1 MFGNTRT
8 KTQKI
13 LITIIGFILCISA
26 LRIGWFF
33 YFNSAEQ
40 QTAKKGVVDLRSET
54 LNDEDSISLNGEWE
68 FYPSTF
74 IMDDP
79 PSVRKVPQYIKVPG
93 NWKTEMKPLNGNA
106 SGYGSYKLKIL
117 LPEQDD
123 TIYGIQLN
131 GFGAFASIYVNGEL
145 LNKENTADKQPVK
158 KIKKQGP
165 MTSIFSTD
173 DKEIDLVIQVS
184 NFDSLNSGGLKDSVR
199 FGLQSAI
206 SKEASF
212 SKSLQL
218 LVGMIFFLHSF
229 YALAIFIFGKGYY
242 QKEFLYFSL
251 MTFLNGF
258 VILIDDYVL
267 LHLPLENDLYLK
279 ILFVMLIGLLLST
292 LKFINVLFQ
301 VKSTISNSLFI
312 MFIPISIILL
322 TTPALHWLS
331 GKLFLIIYAAF
342 IAIQLLIPTLSS
354 VKKGNTDGIFILF
367 YLLCFIS
374 NGIWGTA
381 IKTAV
386 IHIPYYPIDYVISVM
401 VIALLLFRRHT
412 EVVQLNDE
420 QNIKLA
426 NADIQKDIFLANTSH
441 ELRNPLHGILNI
453 AQSMLESDS
462 SNLSMKEK
470 ENLELLLQI
479 GNRMAFTLNG
489 LLDLSKLDDGQIQL
503 NQKPLDI
510 QSLTTGIIDMM
521 HFMKNTSRLTITST
535 IPVSFPAVYAD
546 ESRLVQILFN
556 LMHNAVKFTEEGNIT
571 ISASNN
577 INTATISIRDTGVG
591 MSKDTLA
598 RIFHRY
604 EHSENTSQSGI
615 GLGLN
620 ISKQLVELHGGTI
633 AVHSEVNKGTT
644 VTFTLPLAKD
654 SLLTIEEVAATET
667 TYSMLQNPSNKI
679 EEKQSSNIK
688 QGTKVAGNIL
698 LVDDDPINLKVISS
712 TLEALYNIST
722 AVSGTEALEMVEF
735 GNWDLIIADVM
746 MPQMSGYE
754 LCKEIRKQYTIAEL
768 PILLLT
774 ARNQAMDIYSGFLA
788 GANDYVSKPT
798 NAIELKARVHSLLT
812 QNQAIQE
819 QLRLEAAYLQAQI
832 KPHFLYNTLN
842 TIASLG
848 ELDSKR
854 MIELLHEFGNYLHKS
869 FNMNNTQSVIPIEDE
884 FELVRSYLFIEK
896 ERFGS
901 RLNVIWKVDDLKD
914 ILIPPLSVQTIVENA
929 LNHGI
934 LKKHEGGTVTI
945 SVETNDDS
953 HIISIRDDGV
963 GMTSE
968 KVEEILSKP
977 NKHKH
982 GIGIANTN
990 RRLKQLFGKGIQIDS
1005 QLHHGTTVSFHIPK
1019 W

>member
-1 MFGNTRT
+1 LF
-8 KTQKI
+8 
-13 LITIIGFILCISA
+13 

-33 YFNSAEQ
+33 HFNSSEHH
-40 QTAKKGVVDLRSET
+40 TAIKGIVDLRDET
-54 LNDEDSISLNGEWE
+54 FSDKATVSLNGEWE

-74 IMDDP
+74 IIDDS
-79 PSVRKVPQYIKVPG
+79 PSVSTVSQYIQVPG
-93 NWKTEMKPLNGNA
+93 NWKKEMEPLTGNA
-106 SGYGSYKLKIL
+106 LGYGSYKLKIL
-117 LPEQDD
+117 LPEQDNS
-123 TIYGIQLN
+123 IYGIQLN
-131 GFGAFASIYVNGEL
+131 GFGAFASIYVNGVL
-145 LNKENTADKQPVK
+145 LNKVNTADIQPVK

-165 MTSIFSTD
+165 MTSIFSID
-173 DKEIDLVIQVS
+173 DNEIDLVIQVS
-184 NFDSLNSGGLKDSVR
+184 NFDSFNSGGLKDSVR

-206 SKEASF
+206 EKEASF
-212 SKSLQL
+212 SKSMQL
-218 LVGMIFFLHSF
+218 LVGMIFLLHSF

-258 VILIDDYVL
+258 AILIDDYVL
-267 LHLPLENDLYLK
+267 LHLPIENELYIK

-292 LKFINVLFQ
+292 LKFINVLFK
-301 VKSTISNSLFI
+301 VKSTLSKSLLI
-312 MFIPISIILL
+312 MFIPISIIIVA
-322 TTPALHWLS
+322 TPVLHWQL
-331 GKLFLIIYAAF
+331 GKLFLIIYAAL
-342 IAIQLLIPTLSS
+342 IAFQLIIPTISS
-354 VKKGNTDGIFILF
+354 IKNGNVDGVFILF

-386 IHIPYYPIDYVISVM
+386 INIPYYPIDYIISVM

-412 EVVQLNDE
+412 KVVQLNEE

-453 AQSMLESDS
+453 AQSMLENAS
-462 SNLSMKEK
+462 SQLSKKEK

-479 GNRMAFTLNG
+479 GNRMAFTLND

-503 NQKPLDI
+503 HQKPLHI

-521 HFMKNTSRLTITST
+521 HFMRNTSRLTISST

-546 ESRLVQILFN
+546 EGRLVQILFN
-556 LMHNAVKFTEEGNIT
+556 LLHNAVKFTKEGNIT
-571 ISASNN
+571 ISASHNMN
-577 INTATISIRDTGVG
+577 IATISIRDTGVG
-591 MSKDTLA
+591 MSKDVLA
-598 RIFHRY
+598 RIFQRY
-604 EHSENTSQSGI
+604 EHTESTNQGGI

-620 ISKQLVELHGGTI
+620 ISKQLIELHGGTI
-633 AVHSEVNKGTT
+633 AVHSEVNDGTT
-644 VTFTLPLAKD
+644 VMFTLPLAKD
-654 SLLTIEEVAATET
+654 SILSFEGEVVTET
-667 TYSMLQNPSNKI
+667 NDPIFNNAFNKI
-679 EEKQSSNIK
+679 EEKQSTLLK
-688 QGTKVAGNIL
+688 QGTKVTGNIL
-698 LVDDDPINLKVISS
+698 LVDDDPINLKVISNA
-712 TLEALYNIST
+712 LEATYNIST
-722 AVSGTEALEMVEF
+722 AVSGTKALELIEL

-754 LCKEIRKQYTIAEL
+754 LCKEIRKKYTIAEL

-848 ELDSKR
+848 ELDSTR

-869 FNMNNTQSVIPIEDE
+869 FNMNNTQSVIQIEDE

-901 RLNVIWKVDDLKD
+901 RLNVIWEVDNLKD

-945 SVETNDDS
+945 SVETNEDS
-953 HIISIRDDGV
+953 HIISISDDGV
-963 GMTSE
+963 GMTTE
-968 KVEEILSKP
+968 KVEEILSSP
-977 NKHKH
+977 NRHKY

-1005 QLHHGTTVSFHIPK
+1005 QLHYGTTVSFHIPK
-1019 W
+1019 R